1 MLGAVVACLDFVG
14 LFPAVGFSGS
24 RSLPSQ
30 SAIALRSV
38 AALVSPS
45 AVVSVGCAR
54 GADSLARSLF
64 PSAHVFS
71 VASGRWG
78 SGRGAFAARSIAVI
92 RAVQSAGGLWVAF
105 PASPCPA
112 GLLPSPSSSQC
123 FSGLGSGSWAS
134 LALAIG
140 SGLAALCFLPPG
152 VPCPV
157 GWGFTSL
164 GGGWFRFVPRAVQLG
179 LF

>member
-1 MLGAVVACLDFVG
+1 VACLDFVG
-14 LFPAVGFSGS
+14 LFSAVGFSGS
-24 RSLPSQ
+24 RSLPPCSVV
-30 SAIALRSV
+30 ALRSV

-64 PSAHVFS
+64 PRARVFS
-71 VASGRWG
+71 VASGRFG
-78 SGRGAFAARSIAVI
+78 SGRGAFAARSVACV
-92 RAVQSAGGLWVAF
+92 RSVAPAGLWVAF
-105 PASPCPA
+105 PSAPCPA
-112 GLLPSPSSSQC
+112 GLLPSPLSSRC

-140 SGLAALCFLPPG
+140 LGCACLVFLPPG
-152 VPCPV
+152 VPAPV
-157 GWGFTSL
+157 GWGLVSP